1 MSWINGESD
10 KLDKLLHEQGV
21 PDNARMKAVADYMT
35 ILCQV
40 RKETEKHER
49 RQAVLQAVIN
59 CKYSAAKA
67 AQQLECSVQNVRY
80 HLKKD
85 KQHA

>member
-1 MSWINGESD
+1 MSWIDGESD
-10 KLDKLLHEQGV
+10 KLDKLLYEQGV

-40 RKETEKHER
+40 KKDMQKHDK
-49 RQAVLQAVIN
+49 RQEVLKAVRD